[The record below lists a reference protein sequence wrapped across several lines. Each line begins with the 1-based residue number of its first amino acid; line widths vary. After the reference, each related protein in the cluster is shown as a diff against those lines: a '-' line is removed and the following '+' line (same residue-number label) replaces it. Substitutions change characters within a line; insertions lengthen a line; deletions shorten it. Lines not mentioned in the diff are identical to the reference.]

1 MHEIGVEEEFPPSK
15 ISLDLYALNLQ
26 QTFQD
31 QTQINSL
38 SDSNR
43 PFTTKVIWCTII
55 ISVAGCLNVALF
67 YMQSI

>member
-1 MHEIGVEEEFPPSK
+1 MHEIGVEEEFLPSK